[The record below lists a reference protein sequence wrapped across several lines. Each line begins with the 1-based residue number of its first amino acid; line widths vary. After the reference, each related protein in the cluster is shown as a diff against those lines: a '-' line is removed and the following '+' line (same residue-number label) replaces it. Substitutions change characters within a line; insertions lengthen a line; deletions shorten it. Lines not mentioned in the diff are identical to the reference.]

1 MTTENSHRRPVG
13 TGAPKPNT
21 DAIFTKSRFTTTSG
35 SGELNFRLRSIHD
48 FHNFERKLL
57 ETYLHE
63 PNIFATIKSCAPVDV
78 TAIMNRDFIS
88 EQTLYRKTLIDLQK
102 LEELKLETEET
113 SYFNSS
119 EAGKSDSSNQ
129 SKRKGSKSS
138 AKENAADERA
148 FVEPPRTT

>member
-1 MTTENSHRRPVG
+1 MTTENHYKRPTG
-13 TGAPKPNT
+13 TGAPKTNT
-21 DAIFTKSRFTTTSG
+21 DAIFTKSRYSTTSG

-102 LEELKLETEET
+102 LEELRLETDQA
-113 SYFNSS
+113 SYFGSL
-119 EAGKSDSSNQ
+119 EAEKSDPSLQ
-129 SKRKGSKSS
+129 SKKKG
-138 AKENAADERA
+138 
-148 FVEPPRTT
+148 F